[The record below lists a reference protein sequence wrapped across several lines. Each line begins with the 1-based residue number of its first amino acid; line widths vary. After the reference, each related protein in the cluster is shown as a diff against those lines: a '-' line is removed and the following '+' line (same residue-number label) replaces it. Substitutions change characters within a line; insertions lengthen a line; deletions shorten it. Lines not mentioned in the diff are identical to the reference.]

1 MKAWQ
6 QTLAGFLLGL
16 VVVGAILLVVS
27 PQRGQP
33 MALMTLTPNL
43 TPDPTATPK
52 LIRIHVTGAV
62 TNPGVYTLPESAR
75 LEEAIQAAG
84 GLQAEVDPQLL
95 NLAAELVDGQRIFI
109 PIVQEATLTTDDKGV
124 NLELPPLVNIN
135 TASLAELDGLPGIG
149 EVKAQAIVDYRQK
162 NGLFTSLEDLMKV
175 EGISQSLYKQLEAL
189 ITLGDE

>member
-1 MKAWQ
+1 MKPWQ

-33 MALMTLTPNL
+33 MTLVTLTPNL

-62 TNPGVYTLPESAR
+62 TTPGVYTLPESAR
-75 LEEAIQAAG
+75 LEDAIQAAG
-84 GLQAEVDPQLL
+84 GLQANADPQLL
-95 NLAAELVDGQRIFI
+95 NLAAELVDGQRLFI
-109 PIVQEATLTTDDKGV
+109 PIVQDATLTIDGREL
-124 NLELPPLVNIN
+124 NLETSSLVNIN
-135 TASLAELDGLPGIG
+135 TGGLAELDGLPGIG
-149 EVKAQAIVDYRQK
+149 EVKAQAIIDYRQQ

-175 EGISQSLYKQLEAL
+175 EGISQSLYEKLVGL
-189 ITLGDE
+189 ITLGE

>member
-33 MALMTLTPNL
+33 MALVTLTPNL